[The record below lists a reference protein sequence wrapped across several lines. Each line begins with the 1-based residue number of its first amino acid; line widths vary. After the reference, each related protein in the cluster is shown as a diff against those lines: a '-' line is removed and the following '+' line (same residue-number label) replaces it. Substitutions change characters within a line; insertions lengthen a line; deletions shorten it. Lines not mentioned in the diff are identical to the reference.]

1 MTPPNVPS
9 SAPTKR
15 SRGFFLRGL
24 AVLLPTVLT
33 LALFAT
39 AWQFL
44 ERYVTGPIN
53 AGVYGAL
60 EGNGLGWSVLRS
72 MDIEP
77 YDREFLDKEALPP
90 DLHDRIDELGGY
102 GSMTFSVV
110 LCAWRTQNET
120 FLRDFGSLAID
131 RERLRGAV
139 IARVHPAIG
148 TVLTLALV
156 LTFGYLASGFLGRR
170 LTSAMDALL
179 MRIPLVRSVYPTA
192 KQLVE
197 FFFADNKLEFD
208 HVVAVPYPSADIWS
222 LGFVTGNGL
231 RSLNEAAGKQLVTVF
246 VPTSPMPMTG
256 FMVFLEPDRIR
267 PLDLSVE
274 EALRITVTG
283 GVIVPPNER
292 VSELEPDLTEAA

>member
-1 MTPPNVPS
+1 MTPPQQS
-9 SAPTKR
+9 SSKKR
-15 SRGFFLRGL
+15 RHGFFLRGL

-33 LALFAT
+33 LAIFAT

-60 EGNGLGWSVLRS
+60 EGNGAGWKMLRS
-72 MDIEP
+72 MGIEP
-77 YDREFLDKEALPP
+77 YAREFIDEEALPP
-90 DLHDRIDELGGY
+90 ELADRIEELGGY

-110 LCAWRTQNET
+110 LFAWRTQNES
-120 FLRDFGSLAID
+120 FLRDFDALAID
-131 RERLRGAV
+131 RERLRSAV
-139 IARVHPAIG
+139 VAKVHPAIG
-148 TVLTLALV
+148 TVLTLAAV

-170 LTSAMDALL
+170 LTSGMDGLL

-197 FFFADNKLEFD
+197 FFFADNKLDFD
-208 HVVAVPYPSADIWS
+208 TVVAVPYPSADIWS

-231 RSLNEAAGKQLVTVF
+231 RSLNSAAEKQLVTIF

-256 FMVFLEPDRIR
+256 FMIFVEPDKIR
-267 PLDLSVE
+267 ALDLTVE
-274 EALRITVTG
+274 EALRVTVTG
-283 GVIVPPNER
+283 GVIVPPAER
-292 VSELEPDLTEAA
+292 VSDVEPPARQAA

>member
-1 MTPPNVPS
+1 MTPPQVQSAAS
-9 SAPTKR
+9 SKR
-15 SRGFFLRGL
+15 RHGFFLRGL

-33 LALFAT
+33 LAIFAT

-60 EGNGLGWSVLRS
+60 EGNGLGWEVLRS

-77 YDREFLDKEALPP
+77 YAREFLDEEALPP
-90 DLHDRIDELGGY
+90 ELHDRIEELGGY

-110 LCAWRTQNET
+110 LFAWRTQNES
-120 FLRDFGSLAID
+120 FLRDFDELAID

-139 IARVHPAIG
+139 VARVHPAIG

-156 LTFGYLASGFLGRR
+156 LTFGYMASGFLGRR
-170 LTSAMDALL
+170 LTSGMDALL

-197 FFFADNKLEFD
+197 FFFAENKLDFD

-231 RSLNEAAGKQLVTVF
+231 RSLNAAAGTQLVTIF

-256 FMVFLEPDRIR
+256 FMIFVEPHKIR

-283 GVIVPPNER
+283 GVIVPPAER
-292 VSELEPDLTEAA
+292 VSEVEPNLADAA